1 MRLPAHAPDGGSA
14 SRGNRI
20 LTSLAAADL
29 RLLEPVDVMRLAP
42 RYRLFDAGDPIRH
55 LYFPASG
62 VVSFVQVDG
71 RGAMPE
77 VAHVGVEGIVGI
89 TALLGGE
96 RAQHRAVVQIAGDA
110 YRVPLP
116 SARRALAASAAFRA
130 YALGFADL
138 LMRQLS
144 QNVVCKL
151 SHTVEQQ
158 FCHRL
163 LVYADRAGGAVL
175 EMTHE
180 EMAEALGAR
189 RQGIT
194 EAARRLQ
201 ARQVIAYSRGRMS
214 VLDRAALER
223 HACDCYRV
231 LSQDLSE
238 GCAT

>member
-1 MRLPAHAPDGGSA
+1 MRLPAHAPDGGSP

-20 LTSLAAADL
+20 VASLAAADL

-42 RYRLFDAGDPIRH
+42 RYRLFDAGEPIRH

-71 RGAMPE
+71 HGAMPE
-77 VAHVGVEGIVGI
+77 VAHVGVEGIVGVS
-89 TALLGGE
+89 ALLGAE

-110 YRVPLP
+110 YRVPVA
-116 SARRALAASAAFRA
+116 SARRAMAASPAFRA
-130 YALGFADL
+130 YALGFAEL

-163 LVYADRAGGAVL
+163 LVYSNRVGAPL

-180 EMAEALGAR
+180 QMAEALGAR
-189 RQGIT
+189 RQGLT

-201 ARQVIAYSRGRMS
+201 ARQVIAYSRGRIS

-223 HACDCYRV
+223 QACECYRV

-238 GCAT
+238 GYAS

>member
-1 MRLPAHAPDGGSA
+1 MRLLAHAPTGGSP

-20 LTSLAAADL
+20 LASLDAADL
-29 RLLEPVDVMRLAP
+29 RLLEPVDVMRLVP
-42 RYRLFDAGDPIRH
+42 RYKLFDAGEPIRH

-62 VVSFVQVDG
+62 VVSFVQLDG
-71 RGAMPE
+71 HGAMPE
-77 VAHVGVEGIVGI
+77 VAHVGVEGIVGVA
-89 TALLGGE
+89 ALLGAE
-96 RAQHRAVVQIAGDA
+96 RAQHRAVVLVPGDA
-110 YRVPLP
+110 YRVPLA

-130 YALGFADL
+130 YALGFAEL

-151 SHTVEQQ
+151 SHTIDQQ

-163 LVYADRAGGAVL
+163 LVYADRVAGAPL

-180 EMAEALGAR
+180 QMAEALGAR

-201 ARQVIAYSRGRMS
+201 ARQVIAYSRGRIA

-223 HACDCYRV
+223 SACDCHRV
-231 LSQDLSE
+231 LSQE
-238 GCAT
+238 YPA